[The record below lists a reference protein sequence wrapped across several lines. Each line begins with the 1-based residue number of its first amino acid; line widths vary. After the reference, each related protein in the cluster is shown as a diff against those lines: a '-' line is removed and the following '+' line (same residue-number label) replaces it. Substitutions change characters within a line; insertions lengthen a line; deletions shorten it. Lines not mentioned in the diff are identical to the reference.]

1 MFLMTSFKHLDPA
14 VPETNIPLDFLYE
27 LVSGFALPLL
37 LPVVLPIVLG
47 SVA

>member
-14 VPETNIPLDFLYE
+14 IPETNGLDFLYE

-37 LPVVLPIVLG
+37 LPVVLPIALG